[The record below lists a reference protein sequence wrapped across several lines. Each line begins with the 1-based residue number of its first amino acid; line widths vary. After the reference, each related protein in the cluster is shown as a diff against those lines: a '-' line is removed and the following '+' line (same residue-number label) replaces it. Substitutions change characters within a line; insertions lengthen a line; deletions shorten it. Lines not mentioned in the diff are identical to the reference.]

1 MGRRPRIRG
10 TGHIYQLSV
19 FREGLG
25 ERLFFSL
32 FFFST
37 LKDTTHFTNMIPA
50 IGNEQKH
57 RVSRRDSL
65 WSFKKKM
72 RQNLNFCR
80 SHSLFI
86 TFLSSPQVVKKT
98 TQPGRLVSR
107 QIQVFNF
114 TWTISPR
121 KIEPV
126 CQAPVPLRPSCLLYL
141 WECSGFLSS
150 LSHSSQLVFL
160 SVTTLPK
167 SLTVF
172 YFLEKLGAIRREI
185 LKFLPTNIPESI
197 LNFAQDQKR
206 CISSCSGAISSG
218 SQPFVSLGPSLD
230 HILQMAV
237 EGARCS
243 SRYWGYSIE

>member
-1 MGRRPRIRG
+1 MWTKTTRVWKGRNTTRSRQECDTRGQTEGIGKEEGIMGRRPRIRG
-10 TGHIYQLSV
+10 TRHIYQLSV

-107 QIQVFNF
+107 QI
-114 TWTISPR
+114 
-121 KIEPV
+121 
-126 CQAPVPLRPSCLLYL
+126 
-141 WECSGFLSS
+141 
-150 LSHSSQLVFL
+150 
-160 SVTTLPK
+160 
-167 SLTVF
+167 
-172 YFLEKLGAIRREI
+172 
-185 LKFLPTNIPESI
+185 
-197 LNFAQDQKR
+197 
-206 CISSCSGAISSG
+206 
-218 SQPFVSLGPSLD
+218 
-230 HILQMAV
+230 
-237 EGARCS
+237 
-243 SRYWGYSIE
+243 